1 METKLNDDIMENQL
15 TVLPAELAPLAAG
28 VASEKSAQVMGVLG
42 NVFSG
47 VEKMRAALDAVTVQ
61 DEHDK
66 AGMASA
72 KQIRLEVKRTR
83 VDAEK
88 QFDTKRCEVQALMAS
103 YKTEDTLWLKAKQI
117 MQATCKEIEQMAV
130 WKEATAERLA
140 AERLELRTMERTRK
154 VVVFSQEIH
163 VSEYAD
169 MSDTA
174 FEAFFVGVKKAA
186 AEKAEEEAAAKAE
199 AEAESAKA
207 KAEADKLKAE
217 NERLEKEAAKAA
229 KAAKE
234 SEAKIRAEAEAE
246 KAKAEAEAEKLKAE
260 AEKLK
265 AEAEKLKAEA
275 EAKAKAEAE
284 AFKAEADRL
293 EALKQAGDSAKL
305 KNLAANLAAFM
316 KQPENA
322 LTLES
327 DASKAKLETAVKRL
341 REAYKILSA

>member
-1 METKLNDDIMENQL
+1 MENQL

-83 VDAEK
+83 VDAED
-88 QFDTKRCEVQALMAS
+88 QFDTKRSQVQALMAS
-103 YKTEDTLWLKAKQI
+103 HKTEDTLWLKAKQI
-117 MQATCKEIEQMAV
+117 MQTTCKEIEKLAE

-186 AEKAEEEAAAKAE
+186 AEKAEAEAAAKAE
-199 AEAESAKA
+199 AEAAA
-207 KAEADKLKAE
+207 KAEAEERTRLQAE

-246 KAKAEAEAEKLKAE
+246 KAKA
-260 AEKLK
+260 
-265 AEAEKLKAEA
+265 KAEA

-284 AFKAEADRL
+284 KAKAEADRL
-293 EALKQAGDSAKL
+293 EALKQAGDGEKL
-305 KNLAANLAAFM
+305 RNLAANLAAFM

-327 DASKAKLETAVKRL
+327 DAAKTRHEMAVKHM